1 MGGSAAGGNG
11 GGSPNQMAKDKAKR
25 DAKKTASVEMGLG
38 SDRMSNYSIAQGGTR
53 QERDGNNGNQV
64 VQSSTPKVPT
74 VPEPVTPITP
84 TTAEVSQSTATDAD
98 SYDLRK
104 TKKKGRSMTILT
116 SSKGIKTI
124 DDKLTLGKPS
134 LLGA

>member
-1 MGGSAAGGNG
+1 MGAGPAGT
-11 GGSPNQMAKDKAKR
+11 GGSPNQMAKDKAKK

-38 SDRMSNYSIAQGGTR
+38 KDKMSNYSITEGGTGP
-53 QERDGNNGNQV
+53 EKGGNGGNQV

-74 VPEPVTPITP
+74 VPEPVTP

-98 SYDLRK
+98 EYDLRK

-116 SSKGIKTI
+116 SSQGL
-124 DDKLTLGKPS
+124 DDKYTLGKPS
-134 LLGA
+134 LLGS